1 MKLKKSRNRIKHWII
16 AITLWTFFLAVAL
29 SLISEAILLKANI
42 LISLI
47 ILTIIMLIGIFFDVI
62 GVAVTAAPEAPF
74 HAMSAG
80 KVKGAKQGTKLLKN
94 ADRVSNFCND
104 VVGDICG
111 IISGAVGAAIVFRL
125 LISNPDL
132 EKAFLSAAI
141 AGFISSVTVGGK
153 AIGKNIALKKS
164 KDIVLKTGYAIYLL
178 SFLSRLKKKK

>member
-1 MKLKKSRNRIKHWII
+1 VKFKKSRNRVRHWII
-16 AITLWTFFLAVAL
+16 AITLWTFFLAVIL

-42 LISLI
+42 LIALI
-47 ILTIIMLIGIFFDVI
+47 ILTIIMLIGILFDII
-62 GVAVTAAPEAPF
+62 GVAVTAAHEAPF

-80 KVKGAKQGTKLLKN
+80 KVKGAKQATMLLKN

-132 EKAFLSAAI
+132 EKALLSAAI

-178 SFLSRLKKKK
+178 SFISRLKKKK

>member
-1 MKLKKSRNRIKHWII
+1 MSSGRI
-16 AITLWTFFLAVAL
+16 
-29 SLISEAILLKANI
+29 
-42 LISLI
+42 
-47 ILTIIMLIGIFFDVI
+47 
-62 GVAVTAAPEAPF
+62 
-74 HAMSAG
+74 
-80 KVKGAKQGTKLLKN
+80 KGAKQATKLLKN

-125 LISNPDL
+125 LTSNPDL
-132 EKAFLSAAI
+132 EKALLSAAI

-178 SFLSRLKKKK
+178 SFISRLKRKNNKNY